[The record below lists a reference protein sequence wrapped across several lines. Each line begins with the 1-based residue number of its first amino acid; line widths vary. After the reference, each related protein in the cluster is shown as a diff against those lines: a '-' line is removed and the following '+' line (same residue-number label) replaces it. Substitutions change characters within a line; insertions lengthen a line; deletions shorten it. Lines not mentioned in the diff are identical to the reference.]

1 MPSRSLLV
9 LISSRS
15 AASMLLAIGCVGLVQ
30 PRQAIGLD
38 GGSTL
43 NLVSDAAPL
52 ASHLR
57 ERELVLDQR
66 REAESLLQ
74 DFTRA
79 QMTRHYWGEFAS
91 SLQQLG
97 LMASE
102 TVTASVERDDVRS
115 RLWLV
120 PRRGTEAYLAVVERR
135 ESRLFTLQC
144 KGSREQALKTYSGD
158 CPPTWTALDHKNEKS

>member
-1 MPSRSLLV
+1 MPSRSFPV
-9 LISSRS
+9 LISSCS
-15 AASMLLAIGCVGLVQ
+15 AALVLLAIGCVGLVQ
-30 PRQAIGLD
+30 PRRAIGLD

-43 NLVSDAAPL
+43 NLVSDSAPL
-52 ASHLR
+52 TSHLR

-66 REAESLLQ
+66 REAELLLQ

-102 TVTASVERDDVRS
+102 TMTASVERDELRS

-144 KGSREQALKTYSGD
+144 KGSRDQALKAYSGD
-158 CPPTWTALDHKNEKS
+158 CPPTWTALERQSEKS